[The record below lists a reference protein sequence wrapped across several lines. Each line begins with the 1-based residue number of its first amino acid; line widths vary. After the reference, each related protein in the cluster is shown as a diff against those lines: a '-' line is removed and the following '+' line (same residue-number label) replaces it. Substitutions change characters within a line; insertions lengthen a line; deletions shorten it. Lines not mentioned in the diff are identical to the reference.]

1 MQRFSNSDCQSGK
14 VDIMKTL
21 LVATIVVIFV
31 SCEKT
36 PDRNLC
42 DTFLVI
48 DSTSTP
54 RTSTVAVG
62 ISSIIECY
70 GANLCYSYA
79 GIDVA
84 AKSGNVFEI
93 SAKGTIPC
101 EAQVC
106 AQALY
111 RVQDTIQISISATG
125 TYYLKFYNNASLVR
139 TDTITVN

>member
-1 MQRFSNSDCQSGK
+1 
-14 VDIMKTL
+14 MKTL

-36 PDRNLC
+36 PERNLC

-62 ISSIIECY
+62 ISSIISCY
-70 GANLCYSYA
+70 GPNLCYSYA
-79 GIDVA
+79 GMNIAV
-84 AKSGNVFEI
+84 KSGNVFEV
-93 SAKGTIPC
+93 SAKGAMPC

-111 RVQDTIQISISATG
+111 QVQDTIQISIPATG
-125 TYYLKFYNNASLVR
+125 TYYLKFYNNASLVK

>member
-1 MQRFSNSDCQSGK
+1 
-14 VDIMKTL
+14 MKTL
-21 LVATIVVIFV
+21 FLATIIVIFV

-36 PDRNLC
+36 PDRNIC

-54 RTSTVAVG
+54 KTSTVAVG
-62 ISSIIECY
+62 ISSIIDCY
-70 GANLCYSYA
+70 GANLCYSYT
-79 GIDVA
+79 GMDVA

-93 SAKGTIPC
+93 NAKGTINC

-111 RVQDTIQISISATG
+111 QVRDTIQINTTAAG
-125 TYYLKFYNNASLVR
+125 TYYLKFYNSTSLVK

>member
-1 MQRFSNSDCQSGK
+1 
-14 VDIMKTL
+14 MKTL
-21 LVATIVVIFV
+21 LLAVIVILFF
-31 SCEKT
+31 SCKKT
-36 PDRNLC
+36 QDRNLC

-54 RTSTVAVG
+54 KTATVAVG

-79 GIDVA
+79 VMDVA

-93 SAKGTIPC
+93 NAKGTINC
-101 EAQVC
+101 KAQAC

-111 RVQDTIQISISATG
+111 QVRDTIQINTAAAG
-125 TYYLKFYNNASLVR
+125 TYYLKFYNSTSLVK
-139 TDTITVN
+139 TDTVIVN